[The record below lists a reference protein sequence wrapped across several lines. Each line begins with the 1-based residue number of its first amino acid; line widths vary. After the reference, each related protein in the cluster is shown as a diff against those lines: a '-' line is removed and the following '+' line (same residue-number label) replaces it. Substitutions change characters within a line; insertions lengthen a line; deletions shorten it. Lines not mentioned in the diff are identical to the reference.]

1 MSDVTQIDLDRAL
14 KHLGYD
20 SVADLHYWAKDDG
33 ELNRFDALAD
43 QLAEHRIAAEK
54 AVLDRLRNLP
64 DDERRPL
71 CERFGFHPQLVDSIT
86 TALADALETKR

>member
-1 MSDVTQIDLDRAL
+1 MSDVTQKDRDLLELIYSGTFKFNPRRQRLAL
-14 KHLGYD
+14 QEIAAFRL
-20 SVADLHYWAKDDG
+20 
-33 ELNRFDALAD
+33 
-43 QLAEHRIAAEK
+43 AAEK

-71 CERFGFHPQLVDSIT
+71 CERFGFHPQLMDSIT